1 MRCSDVLSKVNGAFY
16 IVASITSW
24 CTYVQFPQWFSHDL
38 YLCKVSASEHMVS
51 LLICTGNLAGIERQR
66 FHGLSLGLSFIAQT
80 YMNVIAKSVD
90 VVARV
95 VTGTVKSVIVVA
107 RVVTGIVKPVIVV
120 AWIVNDIVKSVIVV
134 ARVVNHITEPVIV
147 VASK

>member
-1 MRCSDVLSKVNGAFY
+1 
-16 IVASITSW
+16 
-24 CTYVQFPQWFSHDL
+24 
-38 YLCKVSASEHMVS
+38 MVS
-51 LLICTGNLAGIERQR
+51 LLICTGNLAGIERQI

-90 VVARV
+90 
-95 VTGTVKSVIVVA
+95 VVA